1 MSLQKFKKRKH
12 LAALIFAGAM
22 ALVPFAVSSCS
33 VNCNPQTQTDNS
45 SDVNNNSSS
54 SGSSSTPDT
63 DKNQNDKLQLSP
75 ITYKLMTD
83 DYYLSL
89 AQKVMSGY
97 NFIKKNM
104 LPVPYKFLRD
114 EGKNVD
120 AYLDG
125 TLNAFAS
132 SYMYENDK
140 NNLYVSV
147 KAENKSTSSYGNYYT
162 NYVLKYTLTDQ
173 ESEEYTYLCKGEY
186 LQGLLFVQELDIQK
200 DPEVLSEVNISKNTY
215 EKIIRLATDSPKINV
230 DKYQTVN
237 VDILKATLDDLSLDI
252 RYPAWATYSVV
263 KKRNLNI
270 ALVDQYAIPK
280 KYDNNVYWYSE
291 PTAGDISFDDY
302 LASTKNIISFGY
314 SQQIKHFSPYPNDYL
329 IPIEKS

>member
-1 MSLQKFKKRKH
+1 MSLQKLKKRKH

-54 SGSSSTPDT
+54 TGSSSTPDT
-63 DKNQNDKLQLSP
+63 DKNQKSKHSNIMNTIVL
-75 ITYKLMTD
+75 D
-83 DYYLSL
+83 DYYQNLAVEVWNHGLYLS
-89 AQKVMSGY
+89 KY
-97 NFIKKNM
+97 T

-140 NNLYVSV
+140 NHLYVSV
-147 KAENKSTSSYGNYYT
+147 KAENISNSSYGNYYT

-173 ESEEYTYLCKGEY
+173 ESEEYTYLCKGGY

-215 EKIIRLATDSPKINV
+215 DKMKNIIGRGYNPDKFSSVEV
-230 DKYQTVN
+230 DVA
-237 VDILKATLDDLSLDI
+237 KATMEDIFMIVRGPSLSNFYNTTL
-252 RYPAWATYSVV
+252 RELYVTNFTWLTNP
-263 KKRNLNI
+263 
-270 ALVDQYAIPK
+270 Q
-280 KYDNNVYWYSE
+280 KYDNNVFFYGS
-291 PTAGDISFDDY
+291 PTSGDVSNDDY
-302 LASTKNIISFGY
+302 LSSTKNIISFGY
-314 SQQIKHFSPYPNDYL
+314 SQRIEHASPYPEDYPVL
-329 IPIEKS
+329 NGVHPN

>member
-12 LAALIFAGAM
+12 IAALIFAGAM

-33 VNCNPQTQTDNS
+33 VNCNPQTQTDKSDS

-63 DKNQNDKLQLSP
+63 NTSKDEHCKIVYNLLHDVYYVNLHNKIDANP
-75 ITYKLMTD
+75 TITKD
-83 DYYLSL
+83 
-89 AQKVMSGY
+89 
-97 NFIKKNM
+97 M

-140 NNLYVSV
+140 NHLYVSV
-147 KAENKSTSSYGNYYT
+147 KAENISNSSYGNYYT

-173 ESEEYTYLCKGEY
+173 ESEEFLYLCDGEY

-200 DPEVLSEVNISKNTY
+200 DPEVLSEVNIAKDTY
-215 EKIIRLATDSPKINV
+215 ELMLRSIPNGENINP
-230 DKYQTVN
+230 DKYRQIEIDMTYASMDSLSFSIRNAALSNFSNTKIRILNVTNFSILVN
-237 VDILKATLDDLSLDI
+237 PN
-252 RYPAWATYSVV
+252 RYDT
-263 KKRNLNI
+263 
-270 ALVDQYAIPK
+270 
-280 KYDNNVYWYSE
+280 NVYWYGR
-291 PTAGDISFDDY
+291 PTSGEISYDDY
-302 LASTKNIISFGY
+302 LSSTKNIISFGY
-314 SQQIKHFSPYPNDYL
+314 SQRIMHSNPYYAFS
-329 IPIEKS
+329 IQK